1 MARWTG
7 TWLSGLGA
15 AGITVRAAGSWPGE
29 RLGLPEE
36 GTGSAVGFGP
46 RLGAV
51 LVDVLVAALIGA
63 LLNRFVRSPDFGTR
77 QGASVGALLLIYTA
91 LLPTAGQTFG
101 MRLLRLRVVRVAGGG
116 PLSVGAAFVRA
127 VLVVLTV
134 PALFTD
140 RDGRGW
146 HDRAVGSVVVR
157 SGARPS
163 LRGS

>member
-15 AGITVRAAGSWPGE
+15 AGVSLRPPGSWPGE
-29 RLGLPEE
+29 RLGLPEA
-36 GTGSAVGFGP
+36 GPGSVAGFGP

-51 LVDVLVAALIGA
+51 LVDLLVAGLIGGLVNA
-63 LLNRFVRSPDFGTR
+63 FVRHPDFGTR
-77 QGASVGALLLIYTA
+77 QGASIGALLLIYTA

-101 MRLLRLRVVRVAGGG
+101 MRLLKLRVIQVADGG
-116 PLSVGAAFVRA
+116 PLSVVQAFVRG

-140 RDGRGW
+140 RDQRGW
-146 HDRAVGSVVVR
+146 HDKAVGSAIVR
-157 SGARPS
+157 A
-163 LRGS
+163 

>member
-15 AGITVRAAGSWPGE
+15 AGVSLRPAGSWPGE
-29 RLGLPEE
+29 RLGLPAD
-36 GTGSAVGFGP
+36 GRGSVVGFGP

-51 LVDVLVAALIGA
+51 LVDLLVAALMGG
-63 LLNRFVRSPDFGTR
+63 LVNSFVRSPDFGTR

-101 MRLLRLRVVRVAGGG
+101 MRLLKLRVIRVHGGG
-116 PLSVGAAFVRA
+116 LLSVGRAFVRA
-127 VLVVLTV
+127 VLVVLTI

-140 RDGRGW
+140 RDSRGW
-146 HDRAVGSVVVR
+146 HDRAVGSAVVR
-157 SGARPS
+157 A
-163 LRGS
+163 